1 MRFPPPAQFFDYLAN
16 NKIYPIIEDIYK
28 VKSKESQGKVPIEK
42 EIFPKFAN
50 VDDADGFREVLEREF
65 NDQRRRV
72 LAAVGPKGREK
83 QYESS
88 AELYSTMWDRLSKF
102 LEEKGVARSRPQSA
116 RETIET
122 FIENPKDYQKFYDY
136 IRKTIGDSE
145 SSKGK
150 NVENLKV
157 RILGED
163 RVGILLEIMQ
173 KNYTGSSPPTLEEF
187 YTDDFPYFNYVAL
200 EISMTRI
207 SDDKKA
213 PEGWEI
219 QRNLA
224 GDDVDFV
231 KFTKILKNDAKEITD
246 AKERRKLIA
255 QLRDAIVEMTEKDVK
270 IGEDEVME
278 AYVPKDKQIQYQST
292 INYPLMY
299 EILVQSDKKLTTKT
313 LNLTTASETNL
324 ELKGGSD
331 DEKISAYFDVMED
344 RDGVISKMLLFSIR
358 GEAIL
363 PYFSKAKGSSKY
375 FPPHRS
381 LEKIL
386 TKGLSSAISDVV
398 ADSVISEKGF
408 ILSKERSNKKKV
420 KPKEKEK
427 LKVERR
433 ALLENIKIYD
443 KKTLLTLFNGAR
455 TGRVRK
461 KFAKYGK
468 YITEDNK
475 IDLDADI
482 FSGNIGD
489 IGEKLVSLS
498 LGQDKI
504 VAYATSNKAL
514 QNTLDRDLQLMF
526 EDYRVNDDE
535 DLEDNNRLFFDNAT
549 KTVSLRAG
557 TKLEDNEFLLD
568 EQEGD
573 KDTTFA
579 KAEERALYSLVKSV
593 EKGELLSLVKGDI
606 KFTGKLT
613 QADLFEYGFILS
625 QDLLDKDYDADKE
638 KLEGLRE
645 EDSSTNNE
653 ELVSEI
659 KQFAAKLDNDL
670 KQLKKEFVGELDR
683 KLQDIVESRGRYKK
697 LYGTDA
703 GQKLISIMVRNNL
716 LNRGKK

>member
-102 LEEKGVARSRPQSA
+102 LKEKGVARSRPQST
-116 RETIET
+116 REVIET

-136 IRKTIGDSE
+136 IRKNIGDKTNNRGQTIKDFKE
-145 SSKGK
+145 R
-150 NVENLKV
+150 V
-157 RILGED
+157 LGED

-224 GDDVDFV
+224 GDDADFV
-231 KFTKILKNDAKEITD
+231 KFTKILRNDAKEITD
-246 AKERRKLIA
+246 AKERRKLIG

-299 EILVQSDKKLTTKT
+299 EILVQSDRKLTTKT

-344 RDGVISKMLLFSIR
+344 RDGVISKILLFNIR
-358 GEAIL
+358 EETIL

-398 ADSVISEKGF
+398 ADSIISEKGF
-408 ILSKERSNKKKV
+408 ISSKERSKKIKF
-420 KPKEKEK
+420 KGAELQRTKE
-427 LKVERR
+427 ERR
-433 ALLENIKIYD
+433 KLLQDIKIYD

-455 TGRVRK
+455 TGRVKK

-468 YITEDNK
+468 YITESNQ
-475 IDLDADI
+475 IDLNTDI
-482 FSGNIGD
+482 FSGNFGD
-489 IGEKLVSLS
+489 IGEKLVPVSEAT
-498 LGQDKI
+498 
-504 VAYATSNKAL
+504 AYATGNKTL

-535 DLEDNNRLFFDNAT
+535 DLEDNNRLFFNDAT
-549 KTVSLRAG
+549 KTVSLRVG
-557 TKLEDNEFLLD
+557 TKLEDNELPLN
-568 EQEGD
+568 EQKGD

-683 KLQDIVESRGRYKK
+683 KLQDIVESRGRYKS

-716 LNRGKK
+716 LNRRKK

>member
-102 LEEKGVARSRPQSA
+102 LEEKGVARSRPKPE
-116 RETIET
+116 REIIES
-122 FIENPKDYQKFYDY
+122 FIENPKNYKKFYEY
-136 IRKTIGDSE
+136 IKSKT
-145 SSKGK
+145 SSDTIK
-150 NVENLKV
+150 NLKKDN
-157 RILGED
+157 LGRD
-163 RVGILLEIMQ
+163 RLGILLEIMQ

-224 GDDVDFV
+224 GDDADFV
-231 KFTKILKNDAKEITD
+231 KFTKILRNDAKEIID
-246 AKERRKLIA
+246 AKERRKLIG

-324 ELKGGSD
+324 ELKEGSD

-344 RDGVISKMLLFSIR
+344 RDGVISKILLFSIR
-358 GEAIL
+358 EEAIL

-398 ADSVISEKGF
+398 ADSVITEKGF
-408 ILSKERSNKKKV
+408 IVSKERSRKIKFKGEELQRI
-420 KPKEKEK
+420 KE
-427 LKVERR
+427 ERR
-433 ALLENIKIYD
+433 KLLQDIKIYD

-455 TGRVRK
+455 TGRVKK

-468 YITEDNK
+468 YITESNQ
-475 IDLDADI
+475 IDLNTDI
-482 FSGNIGD
+482 FSGNFGD
-489 IGEKLVSLS
+489 IGEKLVPVSEAT
-498 LGQDKI
+498 
-504 VAYATSNKAL
+504 AYATSNKTL

-557 TKLEDNEFLLD
+557 TKLEDNQSPLD

-593 EKGELLSLVKGDI
+593 EKGELLSLVKRDI

-625 QDLLDKDYDADKE
+625 QDLLDKDYDVDKE
-638 KLEGLRE
+638 KLEELRE

-659 KQFAAKLDNDL
+659 KQFVAKLDNDL

-716 LNRGKK
+716 LNRRKK

>member
-102 LEEKGVARSRPQSA
+102 LEEKGVARSRPKPE
-116 RETIET
+116 REIIES
-122 FIENPKDYQKFYDY
+122 FIENPKNYKKFYEY
-136 IRKTIGDSE
+136 IKSKT
-145 SSKGK
+145 SSDTIK
-150 NVENLKV
+150 NLKKDN
-157 RILGED
+157 LGRD
-163 RVGILLEIMQ
+163 RLGILLEIMQ

-224 GDDVDFV
+224 GDDADFV
-231 KFTKILKNDAKEITD
+231 KFTKILRNDAKEITD
-246 AKERRKLIA
+246 AKERRKLIG

-324 ELKGGSD
+324 ELKEGSD

-344 RDGVISKMLLFSIR
+344 RDGVISKILLFSIR
-358 GEAIL
+358 EEAIL

-398 ADSVISEKGF
+398 ADSVITEKGF
-408 ILSKERSNKKKV
+408 IVSKERSRKIKFKGEELQRI
-420 KPKEKEK
+420 KE
-427 LKVERR
+427 ERR
-433 ALLENIKIYD
+433 KLLQDIKIYD

-455 TGRVRK
+455 TGRVKK

-468 YITEDNK
+468 YITESNQ
-475 IDLDADI
+475 IDLNTDI
-482 FSGNIGD
+482 FSGNFGD
-489 IGEKLVSLS
+489 IGEKLVPLS
-498 LGQDKI
+498 EAT
-504 VAYATSNKAL
+504 AYATSNKAL

-535 DLEDNNRLFFDNAT
+535 YLEENNRLFFDNAT

-557 TKLEDNEFLLD
+557 TKLEDNQSPLD

-593 EKGELLSLVKGDI
+593 EKGELLSLVKRDI

-625 QDLLDKDYDADKE
+625 QDLLDKDYDVDKE
-638 KLEGLRE
+638 KLEELRE

-659 KQFAAKLDNDL
+659 KQFVAKLDNDL

-716 LNRGKK
+716 LNRRKK

>member
-122 FIENPKDYQKFYDY
+122 FIENPKDYQKFYNY
-136 IRKTIGDSE
+136 IRKNIGDKTDNRGQTIKDFKE
-145 SSKGK
+145 R
-150 NVENLKV
+150 V
-157 RILGED
+157 LGED

-173 KNYTGSSPPTLEEF
+173 KNYTGSSPPTIEEF

-224 GDDVDFV
+224 GDDADFV
-231 KFTKILKNDAKEITD
+231 KFTKILRNDAKEITD
-246 AKERRKLIA
+246 AKERRKLIG

-299 EILVQSDKKLTTKT
+299 EILVQSDRKLTTKT

-324 ELKGGSD
+324 ELKESSD

-344 RDGVISKMLLFSIR
+344 RDGVISKILLFSIR
-358 GEAIL
+358 EETIL

-381 LEKIL
+381 LEKML

-398 ADSVISEKGF
+398 ADSIISEKGF
-408 ILSKERSNKKKV
+408 ISSKERSKKIKF
-420 KPKEKEK
+420 KGAELQRTKE
-427 LKVERR
+427 ERR
-433 ALLENIKIYD
+433 KLLQDIKIYD

-455 TGRVRK
+455 TGRVKK

-468 YITEDNK
+468 YITESNQ
-475 IDLDADI
+475 IDLNTDI
-482 FSGNIGD
+482 FSGNFGD
-489 IGEKLVSLS
+489 IGEKLVPISEAT
-498 LGQDKI
+498 
-504 VAYATSNKAL
+504 AYATSNKTL

-526 EDYRVNDDE
+526 KSYEVNDDE
-535 DLEDNNRLFFDNAT
+535 DLDENNRLFFNDAT

-557 TKLEDNEFLLD
+557 TKLEDNELPLD

-606 KFTGKLT
+606 KFTGRLT

>member
-224 GDDVDFV
+224 GDDADFV
-231 KFTKILKNDAKEITD
+231 KFTKILRNDAKEITD

-270 IGEDEVME
+270 IGENEVME

-299 EILVQSDKKLTTKT
+299 EILVQSDRKLTTKT
-313 LNLTTASETNL
+313 LKLTTALETSL

-344 RDGVISKMLLFSIR
+344 RDGVISKILLFSIR
-358 GEAIL
+358 EEALL

-398 ADSVISEKGF
+398 ADSIISEKGF
-408 ILSKERSNKKKV
+408 ISSKERSKKIKF
-420 KPKEKEK
+420 KGEELQRIKE
-427 LKVERR
+427 ERR
-433 ALLENIKIYD
+433 KLLQDIKIYD

-455 TGRVRK
+455 TGRVKK

-468 YITEDNK
+468 YITESNQ
-475 IDLDADI
+475 IDLNTDI
-482 FSGNIGD
+482 FSGNFGN
-489 IGEKLVSLS
+489 IGEKLVPVSEAT
-498 LGQDKI
+498 
-504 VAYATSNKAL
+504 AYATSNKTL
-514 QNTLDRDLQLMF
+514 QNTLDKDLQLMF

-535 DLEDNNRLFFDNAT
+535 DLEDNNRLFFNNAT

-557 TKLEDNEFLLD
+557 TKLEDNELSLD

-579 KAEERALYSLVKSV
+579 KVEERALYSLVKSV

-638 KLEGLRE
+638 KLEELRK

-683 KLQDIVESRGRYKK
+683 KLQDIVESRGRYKN

>member
-1 MRFPPPAQFFDYLAN
+1 LRFPPPAQFFDYLAN

-102 LEEKGVARSRPQSA
+102 LKEKGVARSRPQST
-116 RETIET
+116 REVIET

-136 IRKTIGDSE
+136 IRKNIGDKTNNRGQTIKDFKE
-145 SSKGK
+145 R
-150 NVENLKV
+150 V
-157 RILGED
+157 LGED

-224 GDDVDFV
+224 GDDADFV
-231 KFTKILKNDAKEITD
+231 KFTKILRNDAKEITD
-246 AKERRKLIA
+246 AKERRKLIG

-299 EILVQSDKKLTTKT
+299 EILVQSDRKLTTKT

-344 RDGVISKMLLFSIR
+344 RDGVISKILLFNIR
-358 GEAIL
+358 EETIL

-398 ADSVISEKGF
+398 ADSIISEKGF
-408 ILSKERSNKKKV
+408 ISSKERSKKIKF
-420 KPKEKEK
+420 KGAELQRTKE
-427 LKVERR
+427 ERR
-433 ALLENIKIYD
+433 KLLQDIKIYD

-455 TGRVRK
+455 TGRVKK

-468 YITEDNK
+468 YITESNQ
-475 IDLDADI
+475 IDLNTDI
-482 FSGNIGD
+482 FSGNFGD
-489 IGEKLVSLS
+489 IGEKLVPVSEAT
-498 LGQDKI
+498 
-504 VAYATSNKAL
+504 AYATGNKTL

-535 DLEDNNRLFFDNAT
+535 DLEDNNRLFFNDAT
-549 KTVSLRAG
+549 KTVSLRVG
-557 TKLEDNEFLLD
+557 TKLEDNELPLN
-568 EQEGD
+568 EQKGD

-683 KLQDIVESRGRYKK
+683 KLQDIVESRGRYKS

>member
-102 LEEKGVARSRPQSA
+102 LKEKGVARSREKGM
-116 RETIET
+116 REIIET
-122 FIENPKDYQKFYDY
+122 FIQNPKNYAEFYSKLQK
-136 IRKTIGDSE
+136 TLGENE
-145 SSKGK
+145 SNKPQNIK
-150 NVENLKV
+150 NLKERV
-157 RILGED
+157 LGED

-224 GDDVDFV
+224 GDNTDFV
-231 KFTKILKNDAKEITD
+231 KFTKILRNDAKEITD
-246 AKERRKLIA
+246 AKERRKLIG

-299 EILVQSDKKLTTKT
+299 EILVQSDRKLTTKT

-324 ELKGGSD
+324 ELKEGSD

-344 RDGVISKMLLFSIR
+344 RDGVISKILLFSIR

-398 ADSVISEKGF
+398 ADSIITEKGF
-408 ILSKERSNKKKV
+408 IVSKERSKEIKYKGKELQRV
-420 KPKEKEK
+420 KE
-427 LKVERR
+427 ERR
-433 ALLENIKIYD
+433 KLLENIKIYD

-455 TGRVRK
+455 TGRVKK

-468 YITEDNK
+468 YITESNQ
-475 IDLDADI
+475 IDLNTDI
-482 FSGNIGD
+482 FSGDFGD
-489 IGEKLVSLS
+489 IGEKLVPVSEAT
-498 LGQDKI
+498 
-504 VAYATSNKAL
+504 AYATSNKTL

-526 EDYRVNDDE
+526 KSYEVNDDE
-535 DLEDNNRLFFDNAT
+535 DLDENNRLFFNDAT

-557 TKLEDNEFLLD
+557 TKLEDNELPLD

-579 KAEERALYSLVKSV
+579 KTEERALYSLVKSV

-638 KLEGLRE
+638 KLEELRE

-683 KLQDIVESRGRYKK
+683 KLQDIVESRGRYKS

>member
-102 LEEKGVARSRPQSA
+102 LEEKGVARSRPKPE
-116 RETIET
+116 REIIES
-122 FIENPKDYQKFYDY
+122 FIENPKNYKKFYEY
-136 IRKTIGDSE
+136 IKSKT
-145 SSKGK
+145 SSDTIK
-150 NVENLKV
+150 NLKKDN
-157 RILGED
+157 LGRD
-163 RVGILLEIMQ
+163 RLGILLEIMQ

-224 GDDVDFV
+224 GDDADFV
-231 KFTKILKNDAKEITD
+231 KFTKILRNDAKEIID
-246 AKERRKLIA
+246 AKERRKLIG

-324 ELKGGSD
+324 ELKEGSD

-344 RDGVISKMLLFSIR
+344 RDGVISKILLFSIR
-358 GEAIL
+358 EEAIL

-398 ADSVISEKGF
+398 ADSVITEKGF
-408 ILSKERSNKKKV
+408 IVSKERSRKIKFKGEELQRI
-420 KPKEKEK
+420 KE
-427 LKVERR
+427 ERR
-433 ALLENIKIYD
+433 KLLQDIKIYD

-455 TGRVRK
+455 TGRVKK

-468 YITEDNK
+468 YITESNQ
-475 IDLDADI
+475 IDLNTDI
-482 FSGNIGD
+482 FSGNFGD
-489 IGEKLVSLS
+489 IGEKLVPLS
-498 LGQDKI
+498 EAT
-504 VAYATSNKAL
+504 AYATSNKAL

-535 DLEDNNRLFFDNAT
+535 YLEENNRLFFDNAT

-557 TKLEDNEFLLD
+557 TKLEDNQSPLD

-593 EKGELLSLVKGDI
+593 EKGELLSLVKRDI

-645 EDSSTNNE
+645 EDSSTNNG

>member
-65 NDQRRRV
+65 NNQRRRV

-224 GDDVDFV
+224 GDDVDSV
-231 KFTKILKNDAKEITD
+231 KFTKILRNDAKEITD
-246 AKERRKLIA
+246 AKERRKLIG

-299 EILVQSDKKLTTKT
+299 EILVQTDKKLTTKT
-313 LNLTTASETNL
+313 LKLTTASETNL

-331 DEKISAYFDVMED
+331 GERISAYFDVMED

-381 LEKIL
+381 LEKML
-386 TKGLSSAISDVV
+386 TKGLSSAIADAVV
-398 ADSVISEKGF
+398 DSIITEKGF
-408 ILSKERSNKKKV
+408 IVSKERSKEIKYKGKELQRV
-420 KPKEKEK
+420 KE
-427 LKVERR
+427 ERR
-433 ALLENIKIYD
+433 KLLENIKIYD

-455 TGRVRK
+455 TGRVKK

-468 YITEDNK
+468 YITESNE
-475 IDLDADI
+475 IDLNTDI
-482 FSGNIGD
+482 FSGNFGD
-489 IGEKLVSLS
+489 IGEKLVPVSEAT
-498 LGQDKI
+498 
-504 VAYATSNKAL
+504 AYATGNKTL

-535 DLEDNNRLFFDNAT
+535 DLDENNRLFFNNAT

-557 TKLEDNEFLLD
+557 TKLEDNELPLD

-625 QDLLDKDYDADKE
+625 QDLLDKDYDADKK
-638 KLEGLRE
+638 KLEELRK

-659 KQFAAKLDNDL
+659 RQFAAKLDNDL

-683 KLQDIVESRGRYKK
+683 KLQDIVESRGKYKS

>member
-136 IRKTIGDSE
+136 IRKNIGDKTNNRGQTIKDFKE
-145 SSKGK
+145 R
-150 NVENLKV
+150 V
-157 RILGED
+157 LGED

-224 GDDVDFV
+224 GDDADFV
-231 KFTKILKNDAKEITD
+231 KFTKILRNDAKEITD

-344 RDGVISKMLLFSIR
+344 RDGVISKILLFSIR

-408 ILSKERSNKKKV
+408 ILSKERSKKIKF
-420 KPKEKEK
+420 KGEELQRIKE
-427 LKVERR
+427 ERR
-433 ALLENIKIYD
+433 KLLQDIKIYD

-455 TGRVRK
+455 TGRVKK

-468 YITEDNK
+468 YITESNQ
-475 IDLDADI
+475 IDLNTDI
-482 FSGNIGD
+482 FSGNFGD
-489 IGEKLVSLS
+489 IGEKLVPVSEAT
-498 LGQDKI
+498 
-504 VAYATSNKAL
+504 AYATGNKTL

-593 EKGELLSLVKGDI
+593 EKGELLSLVKRDI

-625 QDLLDKDYDADKE
+625 QDLLNKDYDADKE

-659 KQFAAKLDNDL
+659 RQFAAKLDNDL

-683 KLQDIVESRGRYKK
+683 KLQDIVESRGRYKN

-703 GQKLISIMVRNNL
+703 GQKLISTMVRNNL

>member
-102 LEEKGVARSRPQSA
+102 LEEKGVARSRPKPE
-116 RETIET
+116 REIIES
-122 FIENPKDYQKFYDY
+122 FIENPKNYKKFYEY
-136 IRKTIGDSE
+136 IKSKT
-145 SSKGK
+145 SSDTIK
-150 NVENLKV
+150 NLKKDN
-157 RILGED
+157 LGRD
-163 RVGILLEIMQ
+163 RLGILLEIMQ

-224 GDDVDFV
+224 GDDADFV
-231 KFTKILKNDAKEITD
+231 KFTKILRNDAKEIID
-246 AKERRKLIA
+246 AKERRKLIG

-324 ELKGGSD
+324 ELKEGSD

-344 RDGVISKMLLFSIR
+344 RDGVISKILLFSIR
-358 GEAIL
+358 EEAIL

-398 ADSVISEKGF
+398 ADSVITEKGF
-408 ILSKERSNKKKV
+408 IVSKERSRKIKFKGEELQRI
-420 KPKEKEK
+420 KE
-427 LKVERR
+427 ERR
-433 ALLENIKIYD
+433 KLLQDIKIYD

-455 TGRVRK
+455 TGRVKK

-468 YITEDNK
+468 YITESNQ
-475 IDLDADI
+475 IDLNTDI
-482 FSGNIGD
+482 FSGNFGD
-489 IGEKLVSLS
+489 IGEKLVPLS
-498 LGQDKI
+498 EAT
-504 VAYATSNKAL
+504 AYATSNKAL

-557 TKLEDNEFLLD
+557 TKLEDNQSPLD

-593 EKGELLSLVKGDI
+593 EKGELLSLVKRDI

-645 EDSSTNNE
+645 EDSSTNNG

-716 LNRGKK
+716 LNRRKK

>member
-102 LEEKGVARSRPQSA
+102 LEEKGVARSRPKPE
-116 RETIET
+116 REIIES
-122 FIENPKDYQKFYDY
+122 FIENPKNYKKFYEY
-136 IRKTIGDSE
+136 IKSKT
-145 SSKGK
+145 SSDTIK
-150 NVENLKV
+150 NLKKDN
-157 RILGED
+157 LGRD
-163 RVGILLEIMQ
+163 RLGILLEIMQ

-224 GDDVDFV
+224 GDDADFV
-231 KFTKILKNDAKEITD
+231 KFTKILRNDAKEIID
-246 AKERRKLIA
+246 AKERRKLIG

-313 LNLTTASETNL
+313 LKLTTASETNL

-344 RDGVISKMLLFSIR
+344 RDGVISKILLFSIR
-358 GEAIL
+358 EEAIL

-398 ADSVISEKGF
+398 ADSVITEKGF
-408 ILSKERSNKKKV
+408 IVSKERSRKIKYKGKELQRV
-420 KPKEKEK
+420 KE
-427 LKVERR
+427 ERR
-433 ALLENIKIYD
+433 KLLQDIKIYD

-455 TGRVRK
+455 TGRVKK

-468 YITEDNK
+468 YITESNQ
-475 IDLDADI
+475 IDLNTDI
-482 FSGNIGD
+482 FSGNFGD
-489 IGEKLVSLS
+489 IGEKLVPVSEAT
-498 LGQDKI
+498 
-504 VAYATSNKAL
+504 AYATSNKTL

-557 TKLEDNEFLLD
+557 TKLEDNQSPLD

-593 EKGELLSLVKGDI
+593 EKGELLSLVKRDI

-625 QDLLDKDYDADKE
+625 QDLLDKDYDVDKE
-638 KLEGLRE
+638 KLEELRE

-659 KQFAAKLDNDL
+659 KQFVAKLDNDL

-716 LNRGKK
+716 LNRRKK

>member
-136 IRKTIGDSE
+136 IRKNIGDKTNNRGQTIKDFKE
-145 SSKGK
+145 R
-150 NVENLKV
+150 V
-157 RILGED
+157 LGED